1 MAKQALKK
9 KTTALPRNFDASKIR
24 VGVEPTWVE
33 DAEVTRS
40 ELLRAFNWYNYFN
53 DNKSAA
59 KMFFAHFL
67 GTKQEMVALK
77 TLNIK
82 YIPPILGTMSRM
94 IYLGC
99 KFQDTEL
106 NTFDRIYKETLQLV
120 GNVLDDD
127 VEEDK
132 PVKFKLTIQQRTQN
146 KMASKLG
153 VVEGIIDEFMT
164 NGYKLKTKFAMYT
177 WLQEQ
182 EIKPLQSKQ
191 IAALYEP
198 MATELEEALAGTDED
213 LNEGYGHI
221 SKPQMK
227 RLVAFVRSLVDD
239 ATLWA
244 SNGKSVRKPRTKKSV
259 PATKQID
266 KLSYCKADN
275 DLKIVSV
282 KPESILGAQELWV
295 FNTKYRKLIKYVA
308 SDRGGFSVKGT
319 TLQNWDETK
328 SISKTVKKPEE
339 VLPRLLKGGKIVLKK
354 LMDEL
359 NTKPAPMTG
368 RINNNTVLLRVIK

>member
-1 MAKQALKK
+1 MAKQSVKK
-9 KTTALPRNFDASKIR
+9 NNIVLPRNFDASKVR
-24 VGVEPTWVE
+24 VGLEPTW
-33 DAEVTRS
+33 DLDTEVTQS
-40 ELLRAFNWYNYFN
+40 QLIRALNWYNYFN

-59 KMFFAHFL
+59 KMLFEHFL
-67 GTKQEMVALK
+67 GTKEELSALK
-77 TLNIK
+77 SLNVK

-94 IYLGC
+94 ISLGC
-99 KFQDTEL
+99 KFQEKEL
-106 NTFDRIYKETLQLV
+106 NTFNSVYREALARV
-120 GNVLDDD
+120 GNVPDDE
-127 VEEDK
+127 EEDE

-153 VVEGIIDEFMT
+153 VVEGIIDDFMT
-164 NGYKLKTKFAMYT
+164 NGYKLSTKFAMYT

-198 MATELEEALAGTDED
+198 MAAELEEALAGNDEQ
-213 LNEGYGHI
+213 LNEGYVHI
-221 SKPQMK
+221 TKPQLK
-227 RLVAFVRSLVDD
+227 RLVAFVRSLIDD
-239 ATLWA
+239 ANLWA
-244 SNGKSVRKPRTKKSV
+244 SNGKSVRKPRTKKAV

-275 DLKIVSV
+275 VLKIVSV

-308 SDRGGFSVKGT
+308 SDRAGFSVKGT

-328 SISKTVKKPEE
+328 SSSKRLKKPEE
-339 VLPRLLKGGKIVLKK
+339 VLPKLLKGGKIVLRR

-359 NTKPAPMTG
+359 NTKPTSMTG
-368 RINNNTVLLRVIK
+368 RINNNTVLLRVVK